1 MPQDGP
7 FRPLAT
13 EDDLQD
19 ALRHSDDEP
28 VVFYKHSSTCP
39 ISAQA
44 EDEMKS
50 LLSNSGAPPV
60 YELVVQ
66 ESRDMSD
73 RIAEHF
79 SIRHE
84 TPQAIV
90 VSDGEPVFNASHHDV
105 TAASVRQA
113 AS

>member
-1 MPQDGP
+1 MPDDAP
-7 FRPLAT
+7 FRPLAN
-13 EDDLQD
+13 EDDLQS
-19 ALRHSDDEP
+19 ALQQSDEEP

-44 EDEMKS
+44 QSEMKS
-50 LLSNSGAPPV
+50 LVGADGPPIYQV
-60 YELVVQ
+60 VVQ
-66 ESRDMSD
+66 EARDVSD

-90 VSDGEPVFNASHHDV
+90 VHDGEPLFNASHGDV
-105 TAASVRQA
+105 TAAKVRQA
-113 AS
+113 AA